1 MTGGTLL
8 DTTGTLR
15 DAYEALLAKIE
26 AALGYDDLAELTTAY
41 QDYTD
46 TYVGV
51 LSGTVSAD
59 VLGATSRRFLDVIG
73 RLVDRGDAVERLDD
87 ATADYF
93 ADFAEACDRLDGD
106 VPDLESLVSAA
117 AATTLLSWLQVAA
130 QAGARTESTA
140 SADPFHFQAEEQ
152 TMTSSGT
159 ERDLSADDDG
169 IVWQEFAV
177 GDDGQIVQTSS
188 ASPATAQPR
197 SANGDLGAAQPESEP
212 ESVSEPVSERAEP
225 RRRRR
230 SERQRHDAPTGR
242 DPVAHVQAA
251 LRDYV
256 AGLASSGFTVDPWAL
271 APSERV
277 PTTLDLERQS
287 AEVTA
292 SYLRAANGV
301 GSLTELYATYARLL
315 ASVSQL
321 VEQHLAHVRRI
332 EQLAST
338 ARNIPRRGVS
348 ADQLYRQFVAATR
361 DAWTLVEPDD
371 LSADDLATINET
383 VAEAAALHQAVAG
396 GATGWPR

>member
-1 MTGGTLL
+1 LL
-8 DTTGTLR
+8 DTAGTLR

-26 AALGYDDLAELTTAY
+26 AALGYDDLAELTTSY

-59 VLGATSRRFLDVIG
+59 VLGATSRRFVEVIG
-73 RLVDRGDAVERLDD
+73 RLVDRHDAVDRLDD

-93 ADFAEACDRLDGD
+93 ADFADACDRLDGD
-106 VPDLESLVSAA
+106 VPDLESLVSVA

-130 QAGARTESTA
+130 EAGGRTPPSPP
-140 SADPFHFQAEEQ
+140 ADPFHLQAEEQ
-152 TMTSSGT
+152 PMSSSGT
-159 ERDLSADDDG
+159 EHDLSADDDG
-169 IVWQEFAV
+169 IVWQEFSV
-177 GDDGQIVQTSS
+177 GDDGQIVQTTSGS
-188 ASPATAQPR
+188 RAQDNGLA
-197 SANGDLGAAQPESEP
+197 ANGDLGSAADESPEP
-212 ESVSEPVSERAEP
+212 AGT

-230 SERQRHDAPTGR
+230 SERPRHADPAGD

-256 AGLASSGFTVDPWAL
+256 SGLSSSGFTVDPWAL
-271 APSERV
+271 APTERV
-277 PTTLDLERQS
+277 PTTLELERQS
-287 AEVTA
+287 ADVTA

-301 GSLTELYATYARLL
+301 GSLTELYASYARLL
-315 ASVSQL
+315 ASISQL
-321 VEQHLAHVRRI
+321 VEQHLAHVRRV

-338 ARNIPRRGVS
+338 ARGVAGRGPS

-361 DAWTLVEPDD
+361 DAWTRVEPAD
-371 LSADDLATINET
+371 LSAEDLAAINET

-396 GATGWPR
+396 RATGRPR